1 MTYTNYKYLLK
12 SRPHGMPTNDCWEYV
27 SESIDTL
34 GSNELII
41 RNEFLSIDPY
51 MRGRMNEGKSYAPPV
66 QIGEI
71 MTGETVGVVVESNSK
86 KFNVGDKLCV
96 HMGWQSYTK
105 CKDSEISLIR
115 IPETNLPLSLFL
127 GTLGMPGRTAYYGFN
142 RVGKP
147 RENDTVV
154 VSAASGAVGSVVGQ
168 LAKIQGC
175 KVIGVAGGP
184 EKTSYVKNILGFD
197 ECIDYK
203 NENIGKLLKEYC
215 SRGID
220 IYFEDVGGELSRHV
234 AQNLNKGARVPICG
248 FISKYNSPD
257 IMNEETPF
265 HVFGNLNPKPEHRF
279 FVVREWMNEFE
290 KTTHILMKHVEDGS
304 IKYRETI
311 VNGLENAPNALN
323 DVLSGKNF
331 GKQLIKIN

>member
-1 MTYTNYKYLLK
+1 MKYTNYKYLLK

-168 LAKIQGC
+168 LAKMQGC

-220 IYFEDVGGELSRHV
+220 IYFENVGGELSRHV
-234 AQNLNKGARVPICG
+234 AKNLNKGARVPICG
-248 FISKYNSPD
+248 FISKYNSTD

-290 KTTHILMKHVEDGS
+290 KTSRILMKLVEDGS
-304 IKYRETI
+304 LKYRETI

>member
-1 MTYTNYKYLLK
+1 
-12 SRPHGMPTNDCWEYV
+12 MPTNDCWEYV

-34 GSNELII
+34 GGNELII

-168 LAKIQGC
+168 LAKMQGC

-220 IYFEDVGGELSRHV
+220 IYFENVGGELSRHV

-248 FISKYNSPD
+248 FISKYNSTD

-290 KTTHILMKHVEDGS
+290 KTTHILMKYVEDGS
-304 IKYRETI
+304 VKYRETI

>member
-1 MTYTNYKYLLK
+1 
-12 SRPHGMPTNDCWEYV
+12 MPTNDCWEYV
-27 SESIDTL
+27 SENIDAL

-41 RNEFLSIDPY
+41 RNEYLSIDPY

-168 LAKIQGC
+168 LAKMQGC

-184 EKTSYVKNILGFD
+184 EKKSYVKNILGFD

-220 IYFEDVGGELSRHV
+220 IYFENVGGELSRHV

-311 VNGLENAPNALN
+311 VNGLKNAPNALN

>member
-1 MTYTNYKYLLK
+1 
-12 SRPHGMPTNDCWEYV
+12 
-27 SESIDTL
+27 
-34 GSNELII
+34 
-41 RNEFLSIDPY
+41 
-51 MRGRMNEGKSYAPPV
+51 MNEGKSYAPPV

-168 LAKIQGC
+168 LAKMQGC

-184 EKTSYVKNILGFD
+184 EKTSYVKNTLGFD
-197 ECIDYK
+197 ECIYYK
-203 NENIGKLLKEYC
+203 NEDISRLLKEYW
-215 SRGID
+215 STGID
-220 IYFEDVGGELSRHV
+220 IYFENVGGELSRHV
-234 AQNLNKGARVPICG
+234 SQNLNKGARVPICG
-248 FISKYNSPD
+248 FISKYNSTD
-257 IMNEETPF
+257 IMSEETPF

-311 VNGLENAPNALN
+311 VNGLENAPSALN

>member
-1 MTYTNYKYLLK
+1 MKYTNYKYLLK

-168 LAKIQGC
+168 LAKMQGC

-220 IYFEDVGGELSRHV
+220 IYFENVGGELSRHV

-311 VNGLENAPNALN
+311 LNGLENAPDALN

>member
-168 LAKIQGC
+168 LAKMQGC

-220 IYFEDVGGELSRHV
+220 IYFENVGGELSRHV

-304 IKYRETI
+304 LKYRETI

>member
-1 MTYTNYKYLLK
+1 
-12 SRPHGMPTNDCWEYV
+12 MPTNDCWEYV

-168 LAKIQGC
+168 LAKMQGC

-220 IYFEDVGGELSRHV
+220 IYFENVGGELSRHV

-248 FISKYNSPD
+248 FISKYNSTD

-304 IKYRETI
+304 LKYRETI

>member
-1 MTYTNYKYLLK
+1 
-12 SRPHGMPTNDCWEYV
+12 MPTNDCWEYV
-27 SESIDTL
+27 SENIDAL

-41 RNEFLSIDPY
+41 RNEYLSIDPY

-168 LAKIQGC
+168 LAKMQGC

-220 IYFEDVGGELSRHV
+220 IYFENVGGELSRHV

-248 FISKYNSPD
+248 FISKYNSTD

>member
-1 MTYTNYKYLLK
+1 MKYTNYKYLLK

-168 LAKIQGC
+168 LAKMQGC

-220 IYFEDVGGELSRHV
+220 IYFENVGGELSRHV

-304 IKYRETI
+304 VKYRETI

-323 DVLSGKNF
+323 DVLTGKNF

>member
-168 LAKIQGC
+168 LAKMQGC

-220 IYFEDVGGELSRHV
+220 IYFENVGGELSRHV

-311 VNGLENAPNALN
+311 VNGLENAPDALN

>member
-1 MTYTNYKYLLK
+1 MKYTNYKYLLK

-27 SESIDTL
+27 SENIDAL

-41 RNEFLSIDPY
+41 RNEYLSIDPY

-168 LAKIQGC
+168 LAKMQGC

-197 ECIDYK
+197 AVSYTH
-203 NENIGKLLKEYC
+203 LTLPT
-215 SRGID
+215 
-220 IYFEDVGGELSRHV
+220 IYSV
-234 AQNLNKGARVPICG
+234 
-248 FISKYNSPD
+248 
-257 IMNEETPF
+257 
-265 HVFGNLNPKPEHRF
+265 
-279 FVVREWMNEFE
+279 
-290 KTTHILMKHVEDGS
+290 
-304 IKYRETI
+304 
-311 VNGLENAPNALN
+311 
-323 DVLSGKNF
+323 
-331 GKQLIKIN
+331 

>member
-71 MTGETVGVVVESNSK
+71 MTGETVGVVVKSNSK

-168 LAKIQGC
+168 LAKMQGC

-220 IYFEDVGGELSRHV
+220 IYFENVGGELSRHV

-248 FISKYNSPD
+248 FISKYNSTD

>member
-1 MTYTNYKYLLK
+1 MKYTNYKYLLK

-127 GTLGMPGRTAYYGFN
+127 GTLGMPGRTAYYGLN

-147 RENDTVV
+147 KAGDTVV

-168 LAKIQGC
+168 LAKMQGC

-220 IYFEDVGGELSRHV
+220 IYFENVGGELSRHV
-234 AQNLNKGARVPICG
+234 AKNLNKGARVPICG
-248 FISKYNSPD
+248 FISKYNSTD

-290 KTTHILMKHVEDGS
+290 KTSRILMKLVEDGS
-304 IKYRETI
+304 LKYRETI

>member
-1 MTYTNYKYLLK
+1 
-12 SRPHGMPTNDCWEYV
+12 MPTNDCWEYV
-27 SESIDTL
+27 SESIDAL

-41 RNEFLSIDPY
+41 QNEYLSIDPY

-71 MTGETVGVVVESNSK
+71 MTGETVGIVVESNSK
-86 KFNVGDKLCV
+86 KFNVGDKVCV

-115 IPETNLPLSLFL
+115 VPETNLPLSLFL

-203 NENIGKLLKEYC
+203 NEDIGKLLKKYC
-215 SRGID
+215 NKGID
-220 IYFEDVGGELSRHV
+220 IYFENVGGELSRHV

-248 FISKYNSPD
+248 FISKYNSTD

-304 IKYRETI
+304 LKYRETI

>member
-1 MTYTNYKYLLK
+1 
-12 SRPHGMPTNDCWEYV
+12 V
-27 SESIDTL
+27 
-34 GSNELII
+34 
-41 RNEFLSIDPY
+41 
-51 MRGRMNEGKSYAPPV
+51 
-66 QIGEI
+66 
-71 MTGETVGVVVESNSK
+71 
-86 KFNVGDKLCV
+86 CV

-115 IPETNLPLSLFL
+115 VPETNLPLSLFL
-127 GTLGMPGRTAYYGFN
+127 GTLGMPGRTAYYGLN

-147 RENDTVV
+147 KADDTVV

-168 LAKIQGC
+168 LAKIYGC
-175 KVIGVAGGP
+175 RVIGVAGGP
-184 EKTSYVKNILGFD
+184 EKKSYVKNTLGFD

-203 NENIGKLLKEYC
+203 NEDISRLLKEYC
-215 SRGID
+215 STGID
-220 IYFEDVGGELSRHV
+220 IYFENVGGELSRHV
-234 AQNLNKGARVPICG
+234 SQNLNKGARVPICG
-248 FISKYNSPD
+248 FISKYNSTD
-257 IMNEETPF
+257 IMSEETPF

>member
-1 MTYTNYKYLLK
+1 MKYTNYKYLLK

-27 SESIDTL
+27 SENIDAL

-41 RNEFLSIDPY
+41 RNEYLSIDPY

-168 LAKIQGC
+168 LAKMQGC

-220 IYFEDVGGELSRHV
+220 IYFENVGGELSRHV

-248 FISKYNSPD
+248 FISKYNSTD

-311 VNGLENAPNALN
+311 LNGLENAPDALN

>member
-105 CKDSEISLIR
+105 CKDSEISVIR

-168 LAKIQGC
+168 LAKMQGC

-220 IYFEDVGGELSRHV
+220 IYFENVGGELSRHV

-265 HVFGNLNPKPEHRF
+265 HVFGNLNPRPEHRF

-304 IKYRETI
+304 LKYRETI

>member
-1 MTYTNYKYLLK
+1 
-12 SRPHGMPTNDCWEYV
+12 MPTNDCWEYV

-168 LAKIQGC
+168 LAKMQGC

-220 IYFEDVGGELSRHV
+220 IYFENVGGELSRHV

-279 FVVREWMNEFE
+279 FVVREWMNVFE

-304 IKYRETI
+304 LKYRETI